1 MNRANDSNEEKK
13 IEEGNDLEKRK
24 SESKNIQTFPCR

>member
-1 MNRANDSNEEKK
+1 MIPVKKKK